1 MLEDKWF
8 QEQSRIRFCLSSKY
22 SRQYCHTIGTN
33 GSQSSRC
40 NRTQTVKS
48 CLRDY
53 LNLCLI
59 RVCQQSDLDEI
70 RPTVE
75 HEPVQTVKL
84 VFCCVPKVSPFI
96 LLLSCIK
103 HDVFIFVF
111 DMQDRLSHRAF
122 CPHDHCFHL
131 VLSFSTRTAASMLA
145 HRFFFPPVWPEK
157 PLVNGVTSCQPY
169 LCSSLKFCWLLN

>member
-103 HDVFIFVF
+103 HDVCLFLTCRTGCHTGLFVHTITVFI
-111 DMQDRLSHRAF
+111 LF
-122 CPHDHCFHL
+122 CL
-131 VLSFSTRTAASMLA
+131 LA
-145 HRFFFPPVWPEK
+145 PEQLLLCWLTGFFFPPVWPEK